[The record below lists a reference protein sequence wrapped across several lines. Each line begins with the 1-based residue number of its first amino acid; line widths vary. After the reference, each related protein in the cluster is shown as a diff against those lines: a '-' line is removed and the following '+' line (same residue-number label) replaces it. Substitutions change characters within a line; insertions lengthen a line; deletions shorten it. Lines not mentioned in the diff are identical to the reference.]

1 MKLVKDLRNDARHH
15 KSKHTVKR
23 NRDIEREA
31 EGEEG
36 HLSSGSWQRLLAETW
51 RFGLLVVVVVA
62 AWGESWCIWV
72 GSSQSISC
80 LDPAQDTFKP
90 KIKSPLIKA
99 SFSPYI
105 KPRLAQSENSIKPM
119 PFLKTKFEPSLKQ
132 FKAQFDWSLGSN
144 PL

>member
-1 MKLVKDLRNDARHH
+1 MMLVKDLRNGARHH

-51 RFGLLVVVVVA
+51 RFGLVVA

-80 LDPAQDTFKP
+80 LDQAQDTFKP

-99 SFSPYI
+99 SFSPYT

-132 FKAQFDWSLGSN
+132 FKAQFVWSLGSN